1 MRRAVCPYCDHIQYQ
16 NPLLVVG
23 TIPHQGDQILL
34 CQRNIE
40 PGKGLWTLPSGYME
54 IGETLAEAAIR
65 ETREEAG
72 ATVALQSLFTI
83 LSSATFG
90 FVHCYY
96 LAKLLESD
104 FNFGHESLAVQLFS
118 EEDIP
123 WNAIAFSSVRT
134 TLRHYF
140 EDRLNNNYSLHEHSL
155 F

>member
-1 MRRAVCPYCDHIQYQ
+1 MRKQINFCTQCGHAVTIRTPDDGDVMRRAVCPYCDHIQYQ

-23 TIPHQGDQILL
+23 TIPHQGDQILM

-90 FVHCYY
+90 HPVECPR
-96 LAKLLESD
+96 
-104 FNFGHESLAVQLFS
+104 LFFS
-118 EEDIP
+118 TH
-123 WNAIAFSSVRT
+123 NIA
-134 TLRHYF
+134 
-140 EDRLNNNYSLHEHSL
+140 SL